1 MGHGRAQREY
11 VLETFVPYMPLT
23 FPCLSDCLK
32 RSAADRA
39 APPDTPHEPL
49 SPVQIDAMFARLHS
63 PDGRRYPENWL
74 ARTVHPSLPPRPD
87 LWPTP
92 RGMEIPLPTDLQL
105 NPFLLYRNRG
115 RPPIHFDLRTRVVD
129 IMLYGRLEHTQ
140 PQQPPNHFGYLET
153 QRADVGPSTVRTDAG
168 PSSSSN
174 SSSSRRGKRRA
185 LPYGFVDFGVD
196 GANGAQPATYPAVSC
211 LRITALA
218 DDWHAVFP
226 WPMTVFSRHE
236 ALPVSVKDVLNAL
249 VANFEARLWNY
260 EVQQMSDGRKALMNE
275 AYWRRMK
282 LEVGGKTPPKD
293 DGLRRVD
300 YLGDA
305 SFFRGLAPAQ
315 DGEGLMLFVGP
326 PS

>member
-1 MGHGRAQREY
+1 MSQ
-11 VLETFVPYMPLT
+11 TF
-23 FPCLSDCLK
+23 
-32 RSAADRA
+32 AADLT

-49 SPVQIDAMFARLHS
+49 RPAQIDAMFARLHS
-63 PDGRRYPENWL
+63 PDGRRYPENWV

-129 IMLYGRLEHTQ
+129 IMLDGRLEHTQ
-140 PQQPPNHFGYLET
+140 PQQPPNQFGYLET